1 MATWAAIFDWDGV
14 VLDSARHHERSWEL
28 MAREEGFSLPA
39 DHFKRGYGMKNETI
53 ISRLF
58 GWTTD
63 PARIA
68 RMSTRKE
75 ELYRQLIHQEGI
87 VVLPGVSEL
96 VQALDAA
103 AVPCAVGSS
112 TPRLNI
118 TCLLDQLAFGP
129 RFAAIITAE
138 DVAHGKPDPEVFVK
152 AAKQLEIPAERCVVF
167 EDTPVGIQAAHRAGM
182 RVVAVTTTHAAEA
195 LRDADRVVER
205 LTDIVVADLHAW
217 FDHVPTRNVR

>member
-1 MATWAAIFDWDGV
+1 MAAWGAIFDWDGV
-14 VLDSARHHERSWEL
+14 VLDSARQHERSWEL
-28 MAREEGFSLPA
+28 MAREEGLALPA

-68 RMSTRKE
+68 RMSGRKE
-75 ELYRQLIHQEGI
+75 ILYRALVRQEGI

-96 VQALDAA
+96 VRALDAA

-118 TCLLDQLAFGP
+118 TCLLDQLVFG
-129 RFAAIITAE
+129 RHFSAIIAAE

-152 AAKQLEIPAERCVVF
+152 AAKQLQVPADRCVVF
-167 EDTPVGIQAAHRAGM
+167 EDTPVGIQAARKAGM
-182 RVVAVTTTHAAEA
+182 RVVAVTTTHAADS
-195 LRDADRVVER
+195 LRDADRVVAR
-205 LTDIVVADLHAW
+205 LSDVAVADLQPW
-217 FDHVPTRNVR
+217 FDGVPTKT

>member
-14 VLDSARHHERSWEL
+14 VLDSARHHERSWER
-28 MAREEGFSLPA
+28 MAREEGFSLPP

-75 ELYRQLIHQEGI
+75 ELYRQFIQEEGI
-87 VVLPGVSEL
+87 IVLPGVSEL
-96 VQALDAA
+96 VSALDAA

-129 RFAAIITAE
+129 RFSAIITAE
-138 DVAHGKPDPEVFVK
+138 DVTHGKPDPEVFVK
-152 AAKQLEIPAERCVVF
+152 AAQQLRVSPQQCVVF

-182 RVVAVTTTHAAEA
+182 RVVAVTTTHPAES

-205 LTDIVVADLHAW
+205 LTDVIVADLQPW
-217 FDHVPTRNVR
+217 FDGVPTKM